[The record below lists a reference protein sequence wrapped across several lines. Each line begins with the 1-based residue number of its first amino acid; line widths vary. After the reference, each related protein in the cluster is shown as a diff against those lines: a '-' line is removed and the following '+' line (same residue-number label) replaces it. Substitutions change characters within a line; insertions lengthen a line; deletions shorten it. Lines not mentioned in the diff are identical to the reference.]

1 MPWSVWHWVLLFA
14 PAEGLIREFY
24 TTNAACR
31 QQYCINPVYPGL
43 QDLPRLEKKRWA
55 KIGLLNVSK
64 SMDFCNATIDY
75 NVALP
80 MSGKNTS
87 KAFIQEL
94 VQKQEQEAVQT
105 YFIHLSAMGIEPW
118 DHFRPFEDSSF
129 QLRSCARAVA
139 RMACYTYFPA
149 AIHNVPDGA
158 EVRYHRPCDT
168 GCESYIQAC
177 GVECCDE
184 STVCAWNAPPTA
196 ALPMFQAEVADGDDP
211 SCCPD
216 KKGPTDAVGDRSD
229 RGAPSRGDRGMP
241 KQVTAYVLEDS
252 SSPNEKAGA
261 RAKAAKWSKAAKASG
276 QPNSYMDL
284 CAVDVGDIVQIFKS
298 KIADQVQIPAMCQRL
313 TLMDQDEGRVAQL
326 RELSKEFVGK
336 NLARLLEKV
345 KRPDIQEIKAFMNPP
360 RLCRACLQVVLYL
373 MVGSPMLRE
382 RGIRLERKGTLPA
395 RTEWDQCV
403 RMMANPDLFIAAL
416 QNWASDVFTGDVSH
430 LGGTWAVPKDPAR
443 RITLGGLVRSKSPQR
458 KAASSSHRVKNFWEA
473 VVRGAVE

>member
-216 KKGPTDAVGDRSD
+216 KKANLTE
-229 RGAPSRGDRGMP
+229 
-241 KQVTAYVLEDS
+241 T
-252 SSPNEKAGA
+252 SSPSSAPRHTQDADGHDITLL
-261 RAKAAKWSKAAKASG
+261 SGYAKASDG
-276 QPNSYMDL
+276 L
-284 CAVDVGDIVQIFKS
+284 C
-298 KIADQVQIPAMCQRL
+298 
-313 TLMDQDEGRVAQL
+313 TGR
-326 RELSKEFVGK
+326 
-336 NLARLLEKV
+336 
-345 KRPDIQEIKAFMNPP
+345 
-360 RLCRACLQVVLYL
+360 
-373 MVGSPMLRE
+373 
-382 RGIRLERKGTLPA
+382 
-395 RTEWDQCV
+395 
-403 RMMANPDLFIAAL
+403 
-416 QNWASDVFTGDVSH
+416 
-430 LGGTWAVPKDPAR
+430 
-443 RITLGGLVRSKSPQR
+443 
-458 KAASSSHRVKNFWEA
+458 
-473 VVRGAVE
+473 